1 MDAKV
6 LAADLVN
13 KLIAVAPE
21 GPVAILKKGIEE
33 VGKVSGLSGQDK
45 QALLKNLM
53 DGVVTHKDVS
63 FDTAAAVNTLI
74 SSGLLGDTVSL
85 IIDASKGK
93 LDINKVAEV
102 IEDVKEILPAAKS
115 ALTYLFSLFK
125 CCATPPK
132 VDESMRVP
140 VAVAAAASASAS
152 APVVPAAAAAPVA
165 AAPSPA
171 PVAAPTAATVPEQA
185 ATA

>member
-132 VDESMRVP
+132 VDESTTAP

-152 APVVPAAAAAPVA
+152 APVVPAAAAPVA